1 MTSQYIANH
10 LLEMNEYL
18 LIIQPSVDVTE
29 KVNHIKRD
37 FAAKYE
43 CPQAIYSKPHITL
56 ISFIQLQMNE
66 QRIIGLMKNII
77 GRHSSIH
84 ITINGFGS
92 FPTHTIYA
100 NIETKNSIV
109 DMVKSLKPIQ
119 ALLKIDKEHKPHY
132 ITEPHLT
139 IARKLLPWQY
149 EKGWLEYSNTTFTA
163 GFMATEVLLLRRN
176 VEGGRYTTAASFK
189 MQGLGGFNATQASLF
204 I

>member
-1 MTSQYIANH
+1 MTSQYIANN
-10 LLEMNEYL
+10 LLAMNEYL
-18 LIIQPSVDVTE
+18 LIIQPDASVTE
-29 KVNHIKRD
+29 KVNSIKKG
-37 FAAKYE
+37 FATKYE
-43 CPQAIYSKPHITL
+43 CPQAVYSKPYITL
-56 ISFIQLQMNE
+56 INFIQLQMNE

-149 EKGWLEYSNTTFTA
+149 EKGWLEYSNTAFTA